1 MYSRAVPLMGDESEK
16 DDKPLYDDTL
26 DANNP
31 DNYNKFDDFEDEIVV
46 RA

>member
-1 MYSRAVPLMGDESEK
+1 MPLPY
-16 DDKPLYDDTL
+16 DKSDGGPLYDDRL

-31 DNYNKFDDFEDEIVV
+31 DNYNKFNNFEGEEETI